1 MSAAGSR
8 SFGRRTDL
16 TGSRGFTMIELMI
29 SIALGS
35 VILVGTVL
43 MFQQSRAAYMVN
55 DATSRLQENARFAL
69 DILDPDIRLASYWGA
84 TNRAE
89 FVDGQKGT
97 PLELPTLAGDC
108 ADRWYIDL
116 GNSLNG
122 INGTS
127 VIGAV
132 NAVNTPVASCIPNAQ
147 HRAGTDILVVRHA
160 SEQTQVPQINRVQI
174 QSEPLNSMLFTSGL
188 VPAGFSAPP
197 ASNTFAL
204 VAHAYYISPDS
215 ASLGAGVPSLRRI
228 TLVDGPALEDQEIIA
243 GVEDF
248 QVQFGI
254 DTDGDLDVNRY
265 INADNGL
272 VTPGSASFDPDLQIV
287 AVRLWLRFRS
297 LRPENG
303 FTDDQ
308 PYQYADVNDPAPND
322 QFRRL
327 LINKTIQL
335 RNTRARS

>member
-1 MSAAGSR
+1 MISLPHRCRGLRVA
-8 SFGRRTDL
+8 
-16 TGSRGFTMIELMI
+16 GFTMIELMI

-69 DILDPDIRLASYWGA
+69 DMLDPDIRLASYWGA

-89 FVDGQKGT
+89 FVDGQKGM

-116 GNSLNG
+116 SNSLNG

-127 VIGAV
+127 VIAAV
-132 NAVNTPVASCIPNAQ
+132 NATNGPVAGCIPNGNYIP
-147 HRAGTDILVVRHA
+147 GTDILIVRHA
-160 SEQTQVPQINRVQI
+160 SEQTQLPQINRVQI

-188 VPAGFSAPP
+188 IPAGFSAPP

-204 VAHAYYISPDS
+204 ATHAYYISPDS
-215 ASLGAGVPSLRRI
+215 LALGPGIPSLRRI

-243 GVEDF
+243 GVEDL
-248 QVQFGI
+248 QVQFGV
-254 DTDGDLDVNRY
+254 DTNGDLDVNRY
-265 INADNGL
+265 INADNDL
-272 VTPGSASFDPDLQIV
+272 VTPGSASFDSSLQIV
-287 AVRLWLRFRS
+287 AVRLWLRLRS

-303 FTDDQ
+303 FSDNQ
-308 PYQYADVNDPAPND
+308 PYQYADVNDAAPND
-322 QFRRL
+322 AFRRM

-335 RNTRARS
+335 RNTRSRS